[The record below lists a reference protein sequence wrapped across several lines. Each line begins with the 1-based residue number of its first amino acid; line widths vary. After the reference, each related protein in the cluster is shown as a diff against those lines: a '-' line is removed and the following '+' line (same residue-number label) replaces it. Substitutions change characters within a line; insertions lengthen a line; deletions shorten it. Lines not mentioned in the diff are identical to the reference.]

1 MSILSNLEDE
11 IYQLKEENTKLK
23 AERDALKQ
31 RCETLTDA
39 VQEALAIVEGEWAIV
54 NYHIASRWRPDVE
67 YFQDVLKE
75 KTPCC
80 CL

>member
-11 IYQLKEENTKLK
+11 IYQLKKENAKLK
-23 AERDALKQ
+23 VKRDALKK

-39 VQEALAIVEGEWAIV
+39 VQEALVIVEGEWAIV

-67 YFQDVLKE
+67 YFQDILKE
-75 KTPCC
+75 EK
-80 CL
+80 